1 MHKALKCYGR
11 LACLKMADQVIA
23 KDKVSDSPLL
33 RQCSGGSYGEVYTF
47 LLLVGIQPPVVANL
61 PHYLAWRTD

>member
-1 MHKALKCYGR
+1 MHKALKCYER

-23 KDKVSDSPLL
+23 KDKASDHPSFVSALWFM
-33 RQCSGGSYGEVYTF
+33 GKYYTF
-47 LLLVGIQPPVVANL
+47 LLLVGIQPPMVANL

>member
-23 KDKVSDSPLL
+23 KDKASDSPLL
-33 RQCSGGSYGEVYTF
+33 HQCSGGSYGEVYTF
-47 LLLVGIQPPVVANL
+47 LLLVGI
-61 PHYLAWRTD
+61 